1 MLTPLPRPSLL
12 SPQSA
17 EAQTAVDESEA
28 RMISLDKEIEDMIA
42 NKLGPDTTV
51 EDVYAQYP
59 QVGDEIEQEIAD
71 MDWKK
76 DI

>member
-1 MLTPLPRPSLL
+1 
-12 SPQSA
+12 
-17 EAQTAVDESEA
+17 VDESEA